1 MTVEH
6 IVGGMEERYMRID
19 QKVATAILAVCER
32 YQGKEHGV
40 RELIN
45 RIKLQTDQAQQQRRM
60 MGGREMLLY
69 VVRYYS
75 VRTECGQAYLLK
87 DLLEIKLPKDDTGA
101 KLEP

>member
-1 MTVEH
+1 
-6 IVGGMEERYMRID
+6 MEDRFMRID

-32 YQGKEHGV
+32 YHGKEHGV

-87 DLLEIKLPKDDTGA
+87 DLLEIKLPKDDT
-101 KLEP
+101 